1 MASAD
6 VTSIAERYDRNAEL
20 YERWWAPVLAPAA
33 ARLLERAEPWVR
45 ASLREAGTLHI
56 VDIGTGTG
64 ALAIEAVGRWP
75 GVTVTGVDV
84 AAGML
89 EVAARRALRL
99 LPASGAGRIRW
110 LQGDADASALREGSA
125 DLCISSFVLQLVPD
139 RPAALRE
146 ALRILRPAG
155 RLCFVTWQAGRDAF
169 EPADEFDE
177 AVYDLELEEP
187 EYEEEPRAGDL
198 RSARSTARELRG
210 AGFQHVSVETEH
222 LDHLW
227 TRDEYLD
234 YKLRY
239 DELGLMSE
247 IDGAVASQLEQR
259 ARERLAALP
268 PEAFRWRPPIIHAR
282 GDRPRH

>member
-1 MASAD
+1 M
-6 VTSIAERYDRNAEL
+6 TSIADRYDRNAEL

-45 ASLREAGTLHI
+45 ASLRETGTLQI

-64 ALAIEAVGRWP
+64 ALAIEAVARWP

-89 EVAARRALRL
+89 DVAARRASRL
-99 LPASGAGRIRW
+99 LSRAQADRIRW
-110 LQGDADASALREGSA
+110 VEAEADRSGLVQASA

-139 RPAALRE
+139 RAAALRE
-146 ALRILRPAG
+146 ALRILRPGG

-169 EPADEFDE
+169 EPADAFDE

-187 EYEEEPRAGDL
+187 EYEEEARAGDL
-198 RSARSTARELRG
+198 RSPRTAARELRG
-210 AGFQHVSVETEH
+210 AGFQHVSAEAEH

-234 YKLRY
+234 YKVRY
-239 DELGLMSE
+239 DELGLMSA
-247 IDGAVASQLEQR
+247 IDQGIAARLEQR
-259 ARERLAALP
+259 ARERLGALP
-268 PEAFRWRPPIIHAR
+268 AEAFRWRPPIIHAR
-282 GDRPRH
+282 GDRPAR

>member
-1 MASAD
+1 

-33 ARLLERAEPWVR
+33 ARLLERAEPWIR
-45 ASLREAGTLHI
+45 TSLREAGTLHI

-64 ALAIEAVGRWP
+64 ALAIEAVARWP
-75 GVTVTGVDV
+75 AVTVTGVDV

-89 EVAARRALRL
+89 EVAARRASRL
-99 LPASGAGRIRW
+99 LSPAQADRIRW
-110 LQGDADASALREGSA
+110 LEADADRSPLPDGSA

-146 ALRILRPAG
+146 ALRILRPGG

-187 EYEEEPRAGDL
+187 EYEEEARAGDL
-198 RSARSTARELRG
+198 RSPRTAARELRA
-210 AGFQHVSVETEH
+210 AGFQLKRQKGSHRTYKHPAVPGVLTIQPNGKDAEPYQVDAFIAMVAANGLE
-222 LDHLW
+222 LD
-227 TRDEYLD
+227 
-234 YKLRY
+234 
-239 DELGLMSE
+239 S
-247 IDGAVASQLEQR
+247 
-259 ARERLAALP
+259 
-268 PEAFRWRPPIIHAR
+268 
-282 GDRPRH
+282 

>member
-1 MASAD
+1 MS
-6 VTSIAERYDRNAEL
+6 SIAERYDRNAEL

-45 ASLREAGTLHI
+45 ASLRQAGALHI

-64 ALAIEAVGRWP
+64 ALAIEAVSRWP
-75 GVTVTGVDV
+75 EVTVTGVDV
-84 AAGML
+84 APGML
-89 EVAARRALRL
+89 ELAARRAARL
-99 LPASGAGRIRW
+99 LPASETGRIRW
-110 LQGDADASALREGSA
+110 LPADADASPLGDASA

-146 ALRILRPAG
+146 ALRILRPRG
-155 RLCFVTWQAGRDAF
+155 RLCFVTWQAGRDGF

-177 AVYDLELEEP
+177 AVYDLEIEEP
-187 EYEEEPRAGDL
+187 EFEEETRAGDL
-198 RSARSTARELRG
+198 RSARSAARELRA
-210 AGFQHVSVETEH
+210 AGFEHVSAETEH

-227 TRDEYLD
+227 TPDGYLD

-247 IDGAVASQLEQR
+247 IDQAVASRLEQR
-259 ARERLAALP
+259 ARERLAGLP

-282 GDRPRH
+282 GDRPGR